1 MVQIEVSGP
10 DHSRKGYILIAIA
23 RALRELGADVSV
35 LGEGTHLADKVDLD
49 QSVFGEKLAG
59 QTIHITELRTGV

>member
-1 MVQIEVSGP
+1 MVQIQVSGP

-35 LGEGTHLADKVDLD
+35 IGEGTHLSDKVNLD
-49 QSVFGEKLAG
+49 TITISDKLTG
-59 QTIHITELRTGV
+59 QQIQITELRTGR